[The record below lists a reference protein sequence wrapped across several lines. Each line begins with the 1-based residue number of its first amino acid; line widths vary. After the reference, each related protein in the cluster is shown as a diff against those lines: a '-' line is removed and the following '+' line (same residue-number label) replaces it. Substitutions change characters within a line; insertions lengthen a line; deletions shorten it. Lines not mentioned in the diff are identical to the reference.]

1 MYAAC
6 LGLVKQV
13 LPSKESCWLASTNG
27 AVVSSSPGEDRT
39 ALQTIVLP
47 MICSSSSGAAR
58 GSPCS
63 GAAIVQ
69 PVAEGAARQPTAAA
83 TAAAEKWSMLKRG
96 QPTAAATQ
104 QRTKGIQWYI
114 VKKKKNSCPNKDQC
128 PNYFTQGRGAVPI
141 CLVQFSRLKD

>member
-13 LPSKESCWLASTNG
+13 LPSKESCWLASANG

-47 MICSSSSGAAR
+47 MICSSSSRAAR

-96 QPTAAATQ
+96 QPAAAATQ
-104 QRTKGIQWYI
+104 QQTKGIQYI
-114 VKKKKNSCPNKDQC
+114 VKKKKKIV
-128 PNYFTQGRGAVPI
+128 VPI
-141 CLVQFSRLKD
+141 KINAPTILLRGEVQC